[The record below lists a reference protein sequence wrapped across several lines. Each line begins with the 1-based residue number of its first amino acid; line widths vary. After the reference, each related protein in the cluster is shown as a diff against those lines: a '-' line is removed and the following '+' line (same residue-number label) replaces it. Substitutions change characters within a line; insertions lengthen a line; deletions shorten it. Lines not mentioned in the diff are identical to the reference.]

1 MPLLADAEALLP
13 AMTPGEKAA
22 LLQIVARD
30 LGQSFP
36 GVDSDPAVCGGEA
49 CISRT
54 RIPVWTL
61 ARARELGLSEA
72 DILRSYPT
80 LHAEDLANAWAY
92 HRAHRPEIERA
103 IAENEADCHEQHK

>member
-1 MPLLADAEALLP
+1 MLP
-13 AMTPGEKAA
+13 EMTPGEKAA

-36 GVDSDPAVCGGEA
+36 GVDRDRGVCGGEA

-61 ARARELGLSEA
+61 VRARQCGLGEA

-80 LHAEDLANAWAY
+80 LRAEDLAHAWSY
-92 HRAHRPEIERA
+92 HLGHRDEIERA
-103 IAENEADCHEQHK
+103 IAENETD

>member
-13 AMTPGEKAA
+13 GMTPGEKAA

-36 GVDSDPAVCGGEA
+36 GVDRDPAVCGGEA

-61 ARARELGLSEA
+61 VRARQCGLSEA
-72 DILRSYPT
+72 DILLSYPT
-80 LHAEDLANAWAY
+80 LHAEDLAHAWAY
-92 HRAHRPEIERA
+92 HHGHREEIERA
-103 IAENEADCHEQHK
+103 IVENEAD

>member
-1 MPLLADAEALLP
+1 MSPLADAEALLP
-13 AMTPGEKAA
+13 KMTPGEKAA

-36 GVDSDPAVCGGEA
+36 GIDKDPAVCGGEA

-61 ARARELGLSEA
+61 ARARQCGLSEA
-72 DILRSYPT
+72 DLLRAYPT
-80 LHAEDLANAWAY
+80 LRAEDLANAWSY
-92 HRAHRPEIERA
+92 HHAHLEEIERA
-103 IAENEADCHEQHK
+103 IAENESD

>member
-36 GVDSDPAVCGGEA
+36 GVDSDPAVCGGETY
-49 CISRT
+49 ISRT

-72 DILRSYPT
+72 DLLRSYPT
-80 LHAEDLANAWAY
+80 LHAEANAWAY
-92 HRAHRPEIERA
+92 LRAHRPEIERA
-103 IAENEADCHEQHK
+103 IAENEAD

>member
-13 AMTPGEKAA
+13 ALTRGEKAS
-22 LLQIVARD
+22 LLQTLAHD
-30 LGQSFP
+30 LGDSFP
-36 GVDSDPAVCGGEA
+36 GIDKDPAVCGGEA
-49 CISRT
+49 RIVRT

-61 ARARELGLSEA
+61 ARARQLGLCEA

-92 HRAHRPEIERA
+92 HRAHAGEIESA
-103 IAENEADCHEQHK
+103 IAENEAD